1 MKRTLNTGVKLSI
14 CPFITTLK
22 ASDFYAKIGVHF
34 RCLFLLHQI
43 DHVHYQCVFPSIQMC
58 FTLFIWLS
66 DRPCSSSEFQCGN
79 GRCIHLNFYCD
90 GIDHCDDSTDEIQ
103 CGNI

>member
-14 CPFITTLK
+14 CPFITTLN

-43 DHVHYQCVFPSIQMC
+43 DHVHYQCV
-58 FTLFIWLS
+58 LRYLS
-66 DRPCSSSEFQCGN
+66 VYQTDHVHRQSSSVVM
-79 GRCIHLNFYCD
+79 D
-90 GIDHCDDSTDEIQ
+90 GVFT
-103 CGNI
+103 